1 MLLDFFEP
9 WQNYLYDANPDA
21 VGTRERTGG
30 YWLSV
35 DMSDDDGNDVGMF
48 PEINDNVFLTGGVT
62 FKQDNS
68 DIQVVEMQLTFAIG
82 TMKPKSEVPMGTYT
96 LNFVPASGPTI
107 SITYPINIDPTLPF
121 SDGQGYI
128 PNKGY
133 LKGWA
138 DGGTNYR
145 KGTVVHALRLGPN
158 QTKTLTGIY
167 SSPVCICAIGRDGVF
182 RDIGNDWES
191 VGNGVYAR
199 NPTAGMTEEQ
209 LEAYDD
215 PDNPAF
221 FTTMRLPGATIDG
234 NTPVEVLIWMIG
246 GGGGGMYGPTVSGGV
261 HMDEPI
267 CTGGGGGSGYVYS
280 TSISYIV
287 RSSGDESL
295 EVHLGKGGN
304 GAKVYHGFW
313 GTQFFE
319 DYRSDGSPTL
329 LKIGTLKATMNRV
342 FLAEGGEAG
351 RSPNGDLYMKYV
363 GTHVSEPHYESISSG
378 LGGNGQGAGGKG
390 GKSKYGYSD
399 PESDDYEVVVEAG
412 GNGENYGPNYGLG
425 DDSGAAG
432 GGSIA
437 AADGPGI
444 SMNGVSLIARG
455 GNGISSK
462 LDWPKTDLD
471 AETPVI
477 SYADGSLGG
486 GGGGGTPVVKD
497 VEELNSKPITSIIL
511 GQKIWNGDT
520 FYAGNGGGG
529 FMVIEYFKNDEVDY
543 AN

>member
-30 YWLSV
+30 YWLNI
-35 DMSDDDGNDVGMF
+35 DMSDDDGNDVRMF

-82 TMKPKSEVPMGTYT
+82 TMKPKSDVPMATYT

-138 DGGTNYR
+138 DGNTNYR

-182 RDIGNDWES
+182 RDIGNSW
-191 VGNGVYAR
+191 VGPDSNGVYAR

-215 PDNPAF
+215 PDSPDF
-221 FTTMRLPGATIDG
+221 FTTMTLPGETIAGD
-234 NTPVEVLIWMIG
+234 TPVEVLIWMIG
-246 GGGGGMYGPTVSGGV
+246 GGGGGMYGPTVSDGT

-280 TSISYIV
+280 TSISYII

-351 RSPNGDLYMKYV
+351 RSLNGDLYMKYV
-363 GTHVSEPHYESISSG
+363 GNRTSEPHYKSLSSG

-390 GKSKYGYSD
+390 GSSTFDGASI
-399 PESDDYEVVVEAG
+399 VAG
-412 GNGENYGPNYGLG
+412 GNGENAGAGYGQ
-425 DDSGAAG
+425 GAAIGSAG

-437 AADGPGI
+437 LADGPGI
-444 SMNGVSLIARG
+444 SVNGTLLIARG
-455 GNGISSK
+455 GNGITSK
-462 LDWPKTDLD
+462 LDWPKTDLY

-497 VEELNSKPITSIIL
+497 VEKLNGESIISTIL
-511 GQKIWNGDT
+511 GQDVWNGDT